1 MDTIEIIISTI
12 FSIAIGLFAGLT
24 VIYIFNRIPAKWLC
38 DYDEE
43 PDKGMWGERIKKK
56 PWQIVFA
63 LVFVAISVKLM
74 YQGYQY
80 QIAGLIAIWLLLQ
93 IGIADK
99 KYMIIPDQFVIA
111 LAVTALGFIYYHPTF
126 LSPLYGA
133 LIGGGSLLL
142 IGIIGKLILKKEAMG
157 FGDVKLMCAVG
168 LISGIKG
175 TLVILVLTIISSGL
189 IFGIGLLLRLV
200 KRDEE
205 QPLGPFISASAAL
218 YLLFI
223 DELNLAADFY
233 LSLY

>member
-1 MDTIEIIISTI
+1 MDTIGIIIPTI
-12 FSIAIGLFAGLT
+12 FSIAIGLVAGLT
-24 VIYIFNRIPAKWLC
+24 VIYVFNRIPAKWLC
-38 DYDEE
+38 DYNEE

-56 PWQIVFA
+56 PWQ
-63 LVFVAISVKLM
+63 LVFILVFIAISLKLM

-111 LAVTALGFIYYHPTF
+111 LAATAIGFIYFHPTF

-133 LIGGGSLLL
+133 LIGGGFLLL
-142 IGIIGKLILKKEAMG
+142 IGIIGKLILKKDAMG

-168 LISGIKG
+168 LISGFKG
-175 TLVILVLTIISSGL
+175 TIIILVLTILSSGL
-189 IFGIGLLLRLV
+189 FFGICLLLKLV

-205 QPLGPFISASAAL
+205 QPLGPFISACAAL
-218 YLLFI
+218 YILFF
-223 DELNLAADFY
+223 DELNMVADFY

>member
-1 MDTIEIIISTI
+1 M
-12 FSIAIGLFAGLT
+12 
-24 VIYIFNRIPAKWLC
+24 
-38 DYDEE
+38 
-43 PDKGMWGERIKKK
+43 
-56 PWQIVFA
+56 
-63 LVFVAISVKLM
+63 
-74 YQGYQY
+74 
-80 QIAGLIAIWLLLQ
+80 
-93 IGIADK
+93 
-99 KYMIIPDQFVIA
+99 
-111 LAVTALGFIYYHPTF
+111 
-126 LSPLYGA
+126 
-133 LIGGGSLLL
+133 